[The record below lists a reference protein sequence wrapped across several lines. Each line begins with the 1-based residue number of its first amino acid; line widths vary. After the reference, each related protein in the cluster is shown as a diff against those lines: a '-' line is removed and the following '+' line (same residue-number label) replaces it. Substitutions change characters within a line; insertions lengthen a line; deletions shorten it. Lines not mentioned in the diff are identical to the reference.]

1 MADLPAAAPR
11 VTPYELVFAALENGA
26 FVRIREEAQ
35 RRGRDTRHLDDFLL
49 LGFVGAT
56 LQEMIPAA
64 ASAEAL
70 DEYTAL
76 LFAGYRFWDTGRR
89 LYVLSD
95 AAATRLTEPVYPMGD
110 WRFAAPPACYVQLP
124 YQRVWARVGT
134 DAPFEPV
141 DGFFASTDDTAPAD
155 GAEAEVHV
163 LLVLGVRPDRPGL
176 SLIPHRMTV
185 EPRSAAARGERPS
198 REGAPAFANALPG
211 GERRGFRALVTAGEL
226 EALVLRTAHALDR
239 LAPSLVP
246 LPLPT
251 SPGDATAT
259 TLRALLL
266 P

>member
-1 MADLPAAAPR
+1 MADLPAAPPR
-11 VTPYELVFAALENGA
+11 ITPYELVFASMEDGA

-35 RRGRDTRHLDDFLL
+35 RRGRDSRRLDEFLL

-56 LQEMIPAA
+56 LQEMIPAE

-76 LFAGYRFWDTGRR
+76 LFAGYRFWETGRR
-89 LYVLSD
+89 LYVVSEG
-95 AAATRLTEPVYPMGD
+95 ASARLTEPVYPMGD

-134 DAPFEPV
+134 NAPFEPV
-141 DGFFASTDDTAPAD
+141 DGFFVSTDDTAPME

-163 LLVLGVRPDRPGL
+163 LLVLGVRRDRPGL

-185 EPRSAAARGERPS
+185 DPRTAAARGERPS
-198 REGAPAFANALPG
+198 RDGAPAFANALPG
-211 GERRGFRALVTAGEL
+211 GERRDFRALVTAGEL
-226 EALVLRTAHALDR
+226 EAIVLRTAHALDR

-246 LPLPT
+246 LPARAHSDDPAITSLP
-251 SPGDATAT
+251 AV
-259 TLRALLL
+259 LL